1 MFNAPFV
8 FSIFILQDLL
18 GFCKCVALLPLH
30 APYAAFYLPQD
41 HFGNIARRRAKLRY
55 GIRLIEQRYA
65 VVFVGAEYGGGI
77 YAQTHKNRVG
87 NARHEQHHECGAN
100 LIITHIGKCAVARY
114 L

>member
-30 APYAAFYLPQD
+30 APYAALYLPQD
-41 HFGNIARRRAKLRY
+41 HFGNIAGRRAKLRY
-55 GIRLIEQRYA
+55 GIRRIEQRNA
-65 VVFVGAEYGGGI
+65 VVFIAVEYGGGV
-77 YAQTHKNRVG
+77 YAKAHKNRVG

-100 LIITHIGKCAVARY
+100 LIIAHIGKGAVIRY